1 MESSDPSVSHDPPA
15 AFDTPAA
22 SPDFLAAP
30 ALLAEPAVV
39 EAPVQT
45 AQKSPAIRAAGVGV
59 WAKLAIGVSLVLA
72 VACAIVFAMRQTRY
86 CELAIE
92 TLPPGATVFLNGR
105 LVGKTPVRVP
115 DLPGGPYSLRLEKED
130 FAPLSL
136 SINLGWGTT
145 RLNET
150 LPARGIG
157 ALKVTVDPVGAE
169 VLLDGELVGHTPLDL
184 NSVPS
189 GSHELLI
196 RKTNFK
202 AFTQRIS
209 IDPGKAQEFRD
220 FALEDLILTMLQ
232 NAIDKEPQRVAN
244 YTDMGHYLFAN
255 NKIKESAQFYVRG
268 IHVYAKPL
276 TFDAAVTPEERS
288 LEQQLRAHDIE
299 RHNDEIRKKSAHMG
313 RNLPQKEMK
322 EFVRLI
328 AEAQSAVATQNT
340 GDWRFVYEQARNF
353 VEEKKFDEAEQMYQR
368 HIESAKGME
377 TVAQAYIG
385 LITLH
390 IHSTKNIPKAL
401 AASKEFAASIYGN
414 NPALARQAANA
425 IYGSAAT
432 FADPERAD
440 LLAQAEALLRRALAN
455 SAKRTEMSALCK
467 FELGNVLFLQ
477 GRFEECAPMYRD
489 SVIETQEPTT
499 KELRSQR
506 QVDALRKLNQFDE
519 AREVLKLLA
528 KSPRPD
534 IAAKA
539 ASDLRELA
547 AMPSKQK

>member
-1 MESSDPSVSHDPPA
+1 MDSPDPSLKSDPPE
-15 AFDTPAA
+15 T
-22 SPDFLAAP
+22 
-30 ALLAEPAVV
+30 AEV
-39 EAPVQT
+39 PVQT
-45 AQKSPAIRAAGVGV
+45 TRKLSGNGGV
-59 WAKLAIGVSLVLA
+59 WVKFAIGILFLA
-72 VACAIVFAMRQTRY
+72 GVACAVVFAMRRAQDR
-86 CELAIE
+86 ELSVE
-92 TLPPGATVFLNGR
+92 TQPSGATVFLNGR
-105 LVGKTPVRVP
+105 LVGKTPVRIP
-115 DLPGGPYSLRLEKED
+115 DLPVGPYSLRLEKED

-136 SINLGWGTT
+136 SVNLGWGTT

-150 LPARGIG
+150 LPARGVG

-184 NSVPS
+184 SSVPS

-209 IDPGKAQEFRD
+209 IDAGKAQEFKD

-268 IHVYAKPL
+268 IHVYAQPL
-276 TFDAAVTPEERS
+276 TFDATVTPEERN
-288 LEQQLRAHDIE
+288 LEMQLRAHDIE
-299 RHNDEIRKKSAHMG
+299 RHNDEIHKKSAHIG
-313 RNLPQKEMK
+313 RNLPQMEMK
-322 EFVRLI
+322 EFVKVI
-328 AEAQSAVATQNT
+328 ADAQSAVATKNT

-353 VEEKKFDEAEQMYQR
+353 VEEKKFAEAEQMYQR
-368 HIESAKGME
+368 HIESAKGMD

-401 AASKEFAASIYGN
+401 AASKEFATSIYGN

-425 IYGSAAT
+425 IYGNASA

-477 GRFEECAPMYRD
+477 GRYEESAPMYRD

-506 QVDALRKLNQFDE
+506 QVDSLRKLSQYDE

-539 ASDLRELA
+539 ASDLKELA
-547 AMPSKQK
+547 TKPTKQK